1 MNHKFV
7 NHSYHS
13 PCPYNL
19 IIIDYVEEEHV
30 IYHDIKLKSIDY
42 VEEEHVIYHDIKL
55 KSYFLYLD
63 SFDDAAAIDYL
74 VSNNIGFIS
83 GDGPTI
89 TKIELNP
96 HVLLEII

>member
-19 IIIDYVEEEHV
+19 II
-30 IYHDIKLKSIDY
+30 IDY